1 MQQPSRVLVERDMND
16 PSLYSPSQIGL
27 KSDIVLSLSARSH
40 KKPVSRLNSPCVRLK
55 EHERLS
61 VSVTCVQSIC
71 SSSGPGEN
79 MGDQTGNDDSFETNC
94 IFGGTPFRKS
104 FESPS
109 AWKSPLFISTF
120 LSSPRID
127 TEITIEVLYMMS
139 R

>member
-1 MQQPSRVLVERDMND
+1 VQQPSRVLVERDMND

-71 SSSGPGEN
+71 SSSGPEEN

-94 IFGGTPFRKS
+94 
-104 FESPS
+104 
-109 AWKSPLFISTF
+109 
-120 LSSPRID
+120 
-127 TEITIEVLYMMS
+127 M
-139 R
+139 